1 MSDLST
7 REAAKELSLA
17 VDTVS
22 KYAKRGLFPN
32 AYKLSGGGPW
42 RIPASDLELFR
53 QKMRPSLRPRD
64 QYALEPAS
72 HRAAAARKAAATR
85 AKNKTRTK

>member
-22 KYAKRGLFPN
+22 EYAKRGLFPN
-32 AYKLSGGGPW
+32 AYKLGGGPW
-42 RIPASDLELFR
+42 RIPETDLDLFR

-64 QYALEPAS
+64 KYAIEPAS
-72 HRAAAARKAAATR
+72 HRSAAARRAAATR
-85 AKNKTRTK
+85 AKNKARTK

>member
-22 KYAKRGLFPN
+22 EYAKRGMFPN
-32 AYKLSGGGPW
+32 AYKLGERGPW

-64 QYALEPAS
+64 KYAIEPAS
-72 HRAAAARKAAATR
+72 HRSAAARRAAATR
-85 AKNKTRTK
+85 AKNKARTK

>member
-1 MSDLST
+1 MSDIST

-22 KYAKRGLFPN
+22 EYAKRGLFPN
-32 AYKLSGGGPW
+32 AYKLGSGPW

>member
-7 REAAKELSLA
+7 REVAEELSLVTA
-17 VDTVS
+17 TVS
-22 KYAKRGLFPN
+22 EYAKRGMFPN
-32 AYKLSGGGPW
+32 AYKLGDGGPW
-42 RIPASDLELFR
+42 RIPKTDLELFR
-53 QKMRPSLRPRD
+53 QKMIPSLRPRD

-85 AKNKTRTK
+85 AKNKARTK